1 MSCPSTESS
10 NERIDLLRKRNRL
23 FENFLENPKKIYLAV
38 EIRRLDDELFG
49 QKTDGLLTPRRRPQ
63 NPLRRG
69 IKRPHFQ

>member
-1 MSCPSTESS
+1 
-10 NERIDLLRKRNRL
+10 L